1 MAKVTTDEMIA
12 LLNADIKFAK
22 MIGDK
27 EFVGYLK
34 EAKDKLLKEMGEAV
48 AKEYVELFI
57 KFAKMIG
64 DKEFVGYLKKAKAK
78 LLDAEYPTRH
88 EEYAELFGK

>member
-1 MAKVTTDEMIA
+1 MAKVTTKEMIA
-12 LLNADIKFAK
+12 MLDKDIKFAK

-34 EAKDKLLKEMGEAV
+34 EAK
-48 AKEYVELFI
+48 AKI
-57 KFAKMIG
+57 
-64 DKEFVGYLKKAKAK
+64 
-78 LLDAEYPTRH
+78 LDTVYPTRH

>member
-1 MAKVTTDEMIA
+1 MAKVTDKEMIA
-12 LLNADIKFAK
+12 LIDE
-22 MIGDK
+22 D
-27 EFVGYLK
+27 
-34 EAKDKLLKEMGEAV
+34 
-48 AKEYVELFI
+48 I